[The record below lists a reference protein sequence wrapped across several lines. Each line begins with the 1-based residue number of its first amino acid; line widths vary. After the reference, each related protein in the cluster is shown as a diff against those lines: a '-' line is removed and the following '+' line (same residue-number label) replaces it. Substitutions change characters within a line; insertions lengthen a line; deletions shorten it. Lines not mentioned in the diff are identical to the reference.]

1 MLRPVLGVAIL
12 FRATEAVREFDKVYI
27 LTGGG
32 PGSSTTV
39 NDLFQYR
46 ISFTNFDLSYG
57 AALGLV
63 TFAAMLIV
71 TALTFRTITRSA
83 VSS

>member
-1 MLRPVLGVAIL
+1 VL
-12 FRATEAVREFDKVYI
+12 FRATEAVREFDKVYV

-32 PGSSTTV
+32 PGASTTV

-46 ISFTNFDLSYG
+46 VSFTSFDLSYG

-63 TFAAMLIV
+63 TFVVMLV
-71 TALTFRTITRSA
+71 VAALTFRTITRSA
-83 VSS
+83 TSS